1 MDSDRGECGPPRG
14 GEHLQPEPGRPL
26 VPLWVSSPQRV
37 CVFPKESKNM
47 KDFSRPF
54 KDIMGKKHGSENLNA
69 VQVSEIPDF
78 TSLSTPPDR
87 KPMSLPPDIIRDVKS
102 SDSGLRAPEPSKVEE
117 GRLIIGAG
125 VILKGNI
132 ECCRTLEVNGEVE
145 AEIECDRLVINEGGT
160 LKGSVTSKTA
170 EISGSLSGIARI
182 QEKVMIRSTGRF
194 SGNLAYGG
202 IRIEMGGLARGE
214 LEEIEHDRSPEVVME
229 TDTSSTHPTQL
240 QEKLLEIRQ
249 LEQPTP

>member
-1 MDSDRGECGPPRG
+1 
-14 GEHLQPEPGRPL
+14 
-26 VPLWVSSPQRV
+26 
-37 CVFPKESKNM
+37 
-47 KDFSRPF
+47 
-54 KDIMGKKHGSENLNA
+54 LNA

-78 TSLSTPPDR
+78 TPLSTPPDR

-145 AEIECDRLVINEGGT
+145 AEIKCDQLVINEGGM
-160 LKGSVTSKTA
+160 LKGSVTAKTA

-194 SGNLAYGG
+194 SGNLTYGG

-214 LEEIEHDRSPEVVME
+214 LEEIVHDRSPEVVME

-240 QEKLLEIRQ
+240 QEKLLEMRQ